1 MKELAK
7 LDLSGLQPLDEG
19 LLSEADMLEVLG
31 GRRESIPLIM
41 AATDLFVLILVISS
55 GMHIVELKSAL
66 NNALFHLF

>member
-31 GRRESIPLIM
+31 GQERKYTS
-41 AATDLFVLILVISS
+41 
-55 GMHIVELKSAL
+55 
-66 NNALFHLF
+66 NNSCYRFICVNSCK